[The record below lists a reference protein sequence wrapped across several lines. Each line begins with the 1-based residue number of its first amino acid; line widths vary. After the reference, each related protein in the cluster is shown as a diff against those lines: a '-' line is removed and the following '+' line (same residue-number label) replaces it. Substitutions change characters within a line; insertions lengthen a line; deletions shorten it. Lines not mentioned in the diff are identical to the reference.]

1 MKKILSLIALL
12 LIIKANAFS
21 YNIKGAIN
29 DSTTNESLIG
39 ASIMIKPRN
48 IGVITNIEGK
58 YELKSIE
65 AGEYDIQVSYTGYK
79 TINRKIKILSDTVIN
94 FRLIESALKLTEV
107 SVKAK
112 ANKESVNEQV
122 KQQEKSAVVQD
133 GLSGDAIK
141 KTPDSKASD
150 AMKRVSGA
158 SIQDNK
164 YVVIRGLSDRYNFA
178 LINGAPLPSSESD
191 RRAFSFDIFPSNM
204 LDGLTIIKSA
214 SSYLPG
220 EFSGGVINVSTT
232 EVKDKNSQSIQ
243 FGLGFNTIST
253 FNSFYLND
261 KASYSMPSLPSTQEF
276 SDLNRDQKG
285 DLAKK
290 MNFTWSPNSRT
301 ALPQG
306 SLQYSINRNYKN
318 FGFVFSYFFQNQETF
333 NRTTRRDFEEQSL
346 GVIQKMELN
355 DKVYSQNLM
364 NSFMLNTEW
373 NINKNNKIK
382 FKNLYSINSE
392 DKVNIR
398 TGVREMDND
407 PRQWEKSN
415 NFWYTKNN
423 LLTQQL
429 IGSHKLNKSHLN
441 WNLGLSDVQRDIP
454 NLRRVVYRKY
464 SLLENDETE
473 KYVAVIQNN
482 GTIPTAAGNMF
493 WSNSSERI
501 YSLNYDYNFDFN
513 VKKIENQ
520 IKIGAWHQLR
530 SREFTS
536 RNFGF
541 SQYKPSGSTFNSD
554 LLLLSPDKI
563 FSQENLGLLSDGRG
577 GFKLDEATNVDD
589 SYDASSNLN
598 AAFVNVDSKVS
609 KLRVV
614 TGVRVESYNQKFN
627 YIEFG
632 SNKPQR
638 LDTTIV
644 DFLPSINLI
653 YSLTEKMKLRG
664 SYSKT
669 VSRPEFRELA
679 PFSFYNFIND
689 NIISGNPDLKRARI
703 DNLDLRWEMYPGS
716 GQILS
721 ISGFYKR
728 FENPIELINRTG
740 TSGAPE
746 LFYTNVESSKSYG
759 LEFEARVNLG
769 NALDLD
775 KLKTL
780 TIYSNAAIIK
790 SEVNLSNFVGSGG
803 NRPLQGQSPYIIN
816 SALNWNSKDQKTG
829 FSVSYN
835 FIGPRIFIV
844 GNVQEPS
851 VWENGRQ
858 LIDLQ
863 FSKKVNKFEFKFNVR
878 DLLAQDLVF
887 FQDLNNNKKFD
898 KSDNKWQ
905 QISFG
910 QTISISA
917 KYSF

>member
-1 MKKILSLIALL
+1 MKKIISIAVFFLL
-12 LIIKANAFS
+12 HLNAFS
-21 YNIKGAIN
+21 HSIKGSIN
-29 DSTTNESLIG
+29 DSLSNESLIG
-39 ASIMIKPRN
+39 ATIMIKEKG
-48 IGVITNIEGK
+48 IGAVTNVEGK
-58 YELKSIE
+58 YEIKNVAS
-65 AGEYDIQVSYTGYK
+65 GEYLIQVNYTGYK
-79 TINRKIKILSDTVIN
+79 LITRRIQITSDTIID
-94 FRLIESALKLTEV
+94 FQLIQSTMQLTEV
-107 SVKAK
+107 SIKAK
-112 ANKESVNEQV
+112 SNKESINEQV

-178 LINGAPLPSSESD
+178 LINGSPLPSSEPD

-204 LDGLTIIKSA
+204 LDGLTIVKS
-214 SSYLPG
+214 SSAYLPG
-220 EFSGGVINVSTT
+220 EFSGGVINISTT

-253 FNSFYLND
+253 FNTFYLND
-261 KASYSMPSLPSTQEF
+261 KGSHNMPNLPTTQDF
-276 SDLNRDQKG
+276 VDLDRGQRS
-285 DLAKK
+285 DLAKR
-290 MNFTWSPNSRT
+290 MNFSWSPSSRT

-306 SLQYSINRNYKN
+306 SLQYSINRQYKD
-318 FGFVFSYFFQNQETF
+318 FGFVFSYFFQNQEFF
-333 NRTTRRDFEEQSL
+333 NSSTRRDFEEQSL

-355 DKVYSQNLM
+355 DQVYSQNLM
-364 NSFMLNTEW
+364 NSFMFNTEW

-398 TGVREMDND
+398 NGVREMDND
-407 PRQWEKSN
+407 PRQWEKST

-429 IGSHKLNKSHLN
+429 IGSHKLKKSNFN
-441 WNLGLSDVQRDIP
+441 WNLGFSDVQRDIP

-464 SLLENDETE
+464 SLLEDDPNE
-473 KYVAVIQNN
+473 KYVAIIQNN

-493 WSNSSERI
+493 WSNSNEKI

-513 VKKIENQ
+513 VKKLENQ
-520 IKIGAWHQLR
+520 IKVGAWHQLR
-530 SREFTS
+530 ERQFTS

-541 SQYKPSGSTFNSD
+541 SQYKPNGSTFNSD
-554 LLLLSPDKI
+554 LLLLPADQI
-563 FSQENLGLLSDGRG
+563 FNQENLGLLSDGRG

-598 AAFVNVDSKVS
+598 AGFVSVDSKVS
-609 KLRVV
+609 KFRLVSGIRI
-614 TGVRVESYNQKFN
+614 ESYNQKFN

-632 SNKPQR
+632 SNRPIR
-638 LDTTIV
+638 LDTTVV
-644 DFLPSINLI
+644 DFLPSLNLI
-653 YSLTEKMKLRG
+653 YSLKEKIKLRA

-689 NIISGNPDLKRARI
+689 NIISGNPNLKRARI
-703 DNLDLRWEMYPGS
+703 DNFDLRWELYPGL

-721 ISGFYKR
+721 ISGFYKK
-728 FENPIELINRTG
+728 FQDPIEMINRTG

-746 LFYTNVESSKSYG
+746 LFYANVESSVSYG
-759 LEFEARVNLG
+759 IEFEARINLG
-769 NALDLD
+769 KLINFD
-775 KLKTL
+775 KLKTVS
-780 TIYSNAAIIK
+780 IYSNAALIH
-790 SEVNLSNFVGSGG
+790 SEVNLSNFAGSGG
-803 NRPLQGQSPYIIN
+803 GRPLQGQSPYIIN
-816 SALNWNSKDQKTG
+816 SALNWNSKDQKNG
-829 FSVSYN
+829 LSLSYN

-863 FSKKVNKFEFKFNVR
+863 LSKKVNKFEFKLNIR
-878 DLLAQDLVF
+878 DLLAQNLIF
-887 FQDLNNNKKFD
+887 FQDLNDNRKFD

-905 QISFG
+905 EVNFG
-910 QTISISA
+910 RTLSISA
-917 KYSF
+917 KYTF